1 MIRYGLINGYGM
13 RDLNVIEFECETF
26 TTRDALKHVLNLIEH
41 VRKHYD
47 GKTCANGIVEFNTI
61 CVEFASKIKED
72 CKNTENYIQNTL
84 QLHPDFATKGT
95 TGAITIDNEDQTD
108 MIDNVD
114 VYFVINWDFNKCGM
128 PIIEDSYI
136 NGEEIVME
144 NDEVDNPDIRKR
156 DDFGMRTYPGFSCLP
171 LPVVK
176 DIYEDTA
183 VNVWEHPNSGLLTE
197 LYVNRKF
204 H

>member
-1 MIRYGLINGYGM
+1 MIRYGIINGYGM
-13 RDLNVIEFECETF
+13 RDLNVIEFETETF
-26 TTRDALKHVLNLIEH
+26 STRDALKTALDLIEH
-41 VRKHYD
+41 VRKHYN
-47 GKTCANGIVEFNTI
+47 GKPRANGLVEFNTV

-84 QLHPDFATKGT
+84 QLHPDSATKGDA
-95 TGAITIDNEDQTD
+95 GAIAIDDEDQTD

-114 VYFVINWDFNKCGM
+114 VYFVINWDFNKRGM

-144 NDEVDNPDIRKR
+144 NDEIDDPEIRKR

-176 DIYEDTA
+176 DIYEDT

-197 LYVNRKF
+197 LYVNRTF

>member
-41 VRKHYD
+41 VKKHYD
-47 GKTCANGIVEFNTI
+47 GKTCANGIVEFNAV
-61 CVEFASKIKED
+61 CVEFASRIKED
-72 CKNTENYIQNTL
+72 CKNTKNYIQNTL

-95 TGAITIDNEDQTD
+95 AGAIAIDNEDQTD

-114 VYFVINWDFNKCGM
+114 VYFVINWDFNKRGI
-128 PIIEDSYI
+128 PVIKDSYL

-144 NDEVDNPDIRKR
+144 NDEVDDPDIRKR
-156 DDFGMRTYPGFSCLP
+156 DDFGMRAYPGFSCLP

-176 DIYEDTA
+176 DIYEDT
-183 VNVWEHPNSGLLTE
+183 VNVWEHPNSGLLTK
-197 LYVNRKF
+197 LYVNHKF

>member
-26 TTRDALKHVLNLIEH
+26 TTRDALKNALDLIKH

-47 GKTCANGIVEFNTI
+47 GKTCANGIVEFNKV
-61 CVEFASKIKED
+61 CLEFASGI
-72 CKNTENYIQNTL
+72 NTYCENSENYVLNTL
-84 QLHPDFATKGT
+84 QLNPSTAANGESGLICFD
-95 TGAITIDNEDQTD
+95 DVDQTN
-108 MIDNVD
+108 IHNNLHT
-114 VYFVINWDFNKCGM
+114 YFVIDWSFNKYGI

-144 NDEVDNPDIRKR
+144 NNEVDDPDIRKR
-156 DDFGMRTYPGFSCLP
+156 DDFGIRTYPGFSCLP

-176 DIYEDTA
+176 DIYEDT
-183 VNVWEHPNSGLLTE
+183 VNVWEHPNSGLLTK
-197 LYVNRKF
+197 LYVNSTF

>member
-13 RDLNVIEFECETF
+13 RDLNVIEFETETF
-26 TTRDALKHVLNLIEH
+26 STRDALKTTLDLIEH
-41 VRKHYD
+41 VRKHYN
-47 GKTCANGIVEFNTI
+47 GKTCANGIVEFNTV
-61 CVEFASKIKED
+61 CVEFASRIKED

-95 TGAITIDNEDQTD
+95 TGAIAINDEDQTD

-114 VYFVINWDFNKCGM
+114 VYFVINWNFNKRGI
-128 PIIEDSYI
+128 PVIEDSYL

-144 NDEVDNPDIRKR
+144 NDEVDDPDIRKR

-197 LYVNRKF
+197 LYVNRTF
-204 H
+204 R

>member
-13 RDLNVIEFECETF
+13 RDLNIIEFETETF
-26 TTRDALKHVLNLIEH
+26 STRDALKTALNLIEH
-41 VRKHYD
+41 MRKHYD
-47 GKTCANGIVEFNTI
+47 GKKSANGLVEFNAV

-84 QLHPDFATKGT
+84 QLHPDSATKGNA
-95 TGAITIDNEDQTD
+95 GAIAIDDEDQTD
-108 MIDNVD
+108 VIDNVD
-114 VYFVINWDFNKCGM
+114 VYFTINWNFNKRGI
-128 PIIEDSYI
+128 PVIEDSYL

-144 NDEVDNPDIRKR
+144 NDEMDDPEIRKR

-176 DIYEDTA
+176 DIYEDT
-183 VNVWEHPNSGLLTE
+183 VNVWEHPNSGLLTK
-197 LYVNRKF
+197 LYVNRTF
-204 H
+204 R

>member
-13 RDLNVIEFECETF
+13 RDLNVIEFETETF
-26 TTRDALKHVLNLIEH
+26 TTRNALKTALNLIEH

-47 GKTCANGIVEFNTI
+47 GKTHANGIVEFNAV

-84 QLHPDFATKGT
+84 QLHPDSATNGDA
-95 TGAITIDNEDQTD
+95 GAIAIDDEDQTD
-108 MIDNVD
+108 VIDNVD
-114 VYFVINWDFNKCGM
+114 VYFVINWGFNKYGI
-128 PIIEDSYI
+128 PIIEDSYL

-144 NDEVDNPDIRKR
+144 NDEVDDPEIRKR

-171 LPVVK
+171 LPVVT

-183 VNVWEHPNSGLLTE
+183 VNVWEHPNSGLLTK
-197 LYVNRKF
+197 LYVNHKF

>member
-13 RDLNVIEFECETF
+13 RDLNVIEFKCKTF
-26 TTRDALKHVLNLIEH
+26 TTRGALKHVLNLIEH
-41 VRKHYD
+41 VRKHYN
-47 GKTCANGIVEFNTI
+47 GKTCANGIVEFNTV
-61 CVEFASKIKED
+61 CVEFASRIKEH
-72 CKNTENYIQNTL
+72 CKDTENYIQNTL

-95 TGAITIDNEDQTD
+95 AGAIAIDNEDQSD
-108 MIDNVD
+108 VIDNVD
-114 VYFVINWDFNKCGM
+114 VYFVIDWSFNKYGI

-144 NDEVDNPDIRKR
+144 NDEVDDPDIRKR
-156 DDFGMRTYPGFSCLP
+156 DDFGMRAYPSFSCLP
-171 LPVVK
+171 LPVVT

-197 LYVNRKF
+197 LYANRKF

>member
-1 MIRYGLINGYGM
+1 M

-26 TTRDALKHVLNLIEH
+26 TTRDALKNALDLIKH

-47 GKTCANGIVEFNTI
+47 GKTCANGIVEFNKV
-61 CVEFASKIKED
+61 CLEFASGI
-72 CKNTENYIQNTL
+72 NTYCENSENYVLNTL
-84 QLHPDFATKGT
+84 QLNPSTAANGESGLICFD
-95 TGAITIDNEDQTD
+95 DVDQTN
-108 MIDNVD
+108 IHNNLHT
-114 VYFVINWDFNKCGM
+114 YFVIDWSFNKYGI

-144 NDEVDNPDIRKR
+144 NNEVDDPDIRKR
-156 DDFGMRTYPGFSCLP
+156 DDFGIRTYPGFSCLP

-176 DIYEDTA
+176 DIYEDT
-183 VNVWEHPNSGLLTE
+183 VNVWEHPNSGLLTK
-197 LYVNRKF
+197 LYVNSTF

>member
-13 RDLNVIEFECETF
+13 RDLNAIEFECETF
-26 TTRDALKHVLNLIEH
+26 STKDALKNALDLIEH

-47 GKTCANGIVEFNTI
+47 RKTCANGIIEFNTV
-61 CVEFASKIKED
+61 CTEFASRIKED

-84 QLHPDFATKGT
+84 QLHPDSATKGT
-95 TGAITIDNEDQTD
+95 IGAIAIDDEDQTD
-108 MIDNVD
+108 IIDNID
-114 VYFVINWDFNKCGM
+114 VYFVINWDFNKRGV
-128 PIIEDSYI
+128 PIIEDSYL

-144 NDEVDNPDIRKR
+144 NDEVDDPDIRKR
-156 DDFGMRTYPGFSCLP
+156 PDFGMRSYPGFSCLP
-171 LPVVK
+171 LPIVK
-176 DIYEDTA
+176 DIYDDT

-197 LYVNRKF
+197 LYISRTF

>member
-26 TTRDALKHVLNLIEH
+26 ITRDALKHVLDLIEH
-41 VRKHYD
+41 VKKHYD
-47 GKTCANGIVEFNTI
+47 GKTCANGIVEFNAV
-61 CVEFASKIKED
+61 CVEFASRIKEG

-84 QLHPDFATKGT
+84 QLHPDFAT
-95 TGAITIDNEDQTD
+95 GAIAIDNEDQTD

-114 VYFVINWDFNKCGM
+114 VYFVINWDFNKRGI
-128 PIIEDSYI
+128 PVIEDSYI

-144 NDEVDNPDIRKR
+144 NDEVDDPDIRNR
-156 DDFGMRTYPGFSCLP
+156 DDFGIRTYPGFSCLP
-171 LPVVK
+171 LPIVK
-176 DIYEDTA
+176 DIYKDTA
-183 VNVWEHPNSGLLTE
+183 VNVWEHPNSGLLTK
-197 LYVNRKF
+197 LYVNHKF

>member
-13 RDLNVIEFECETF
+13 RDLNIIEFECETF
-26 TTRDALKHVLNLIEH
+26 TTRDALKHALDLIEH

-47 GKTCANGIVEFNTI
+47 GKTCANGIVEFNTVCI
-61 CVEFASKIKED
+61 EFASKIKDGCE
-72 CKNTENYIQNTL
+72 NTENYIQNTL
-84 QLHPDFATKGT
+84 QLHPDFAAKGT
-95 TGAITIDNEDQTD
+95 IGAIAINDEDQTNV
-108 MIDNVD
+108 IDNVD
-114 VYFVINWDFNKCGM
+114 VYFVINWSFNKYGI

-156 DDFGMRTYPGFSCLP
+156 DDFGVRTYSGFSCLP
-171 LPVVK
+171 LPIVK
-176 DIYEDTA
+176 DIYEDTL
-183 VNVWEHPNSGLLTE
+183 NVWEHPNSGLLTE